1 MRVTQEAPREGQRPG
16 IGVVNVDE
24 TYRPLVNLA
33 EALAYLD
40 AEILTLLAGCTPAE
54 VDELVTHLGGIL

>member
-16 IGVVNVDE
+16 FGFVNIDK
-24 TYRPLVNLA
+24 TGKPLVNLA
-33 EALAYLD
+33 AALAYLD
-40 AEILTLLAGCTPAE
+40 AEILALLAGCTPAE